1 MLHAIHRPRF
11 DRALRAGR
19 ALRGGLATA
28 LVALALAV
36 PLSAAAATT
45 ETIRITDRL
54 EPAEISVA
62 AGTTVRWV
70 NDSRERHRMRSQ
82 SGPARFDSGNLEPGE
97 SFSITLVA
105 MGTYRYLDER
115 DDENARYVGSI
126 VVRPGAGGE
135 AASPTPG
142 GDGTPSGGAAGE
154 PQITASVGMADRAF
168 RPPSVTIA
176 PGGSVTWTN
185 DDDRPH
191 TVTSTSS
198 SFDSGTMAEGVT
210 WVQSFPE
217 AGTFA
222 YLCAIHPEM
231 TGEVVVAG
239 GEPVG
244 GVTPDPSQAPGPSP
258 AADPSPAASP
268 ASNSAPP
275 PAAGSSAVP
284 AESEL
289 VAEVDV
295 RDFDFAPERVS
306 MAAGTLIRFTNRG
319 QAPHT
324 VTADDASFDSG
335 LLGAGST
342 FEWSFRDPGTF
353 RFLCAF
359 HPEMTGEV
367 VVTAAV
373 GSRDEP
379 AGIAVVASGIG
390 STAPPPGGADASV
403 AAFGGAGTPFGEATL
418 RLALAI
424 ALVGVGV
431 LLFVRTIAGAS
442 ARPVIRR

>member
-11 DRALRAGR
+11 DG

-45 ETIRITDRL
+45 ETTETVRITDRL
-54 EPAEISVA
+54 EPSEISVA

-70 NDSRERHRMRSQ
+70 NDSRERHRMQSQ

-97 SFSITLVA
+97 SFSVTLVA
-105 MGTYRYLDER
+105 TGTYRYLDER
-115 DDENARYVGSI
+115 DDEDARYFGSI
-126 VVRPGAGGE
+126 VVRPGAGGG
-135 AASPTPG
+135 AASPAPG
-142 GDGTPSGGAAGE
+142 GDGTPPGGAAGE
-154 PQITASVGMADRAF
+154 PPITASVGMADRAF

-191 TVTSTSS
+191 TVTSTSG
-198 SFDSGTMAEGVT
+198 SFDSGTMAEGAT
-210 WVQSFPE
+210 WVQTFPE

-268 ASNSAPP
+268 ASNQRRRPP
-275 PAAGSSAVP
+275 RARRLYRPSPSSSQRSTCAISTSRRN
-284 AESEL
+284 ACWW
-289 VAEVDV
+289 
-295 RDFDFAPERVS
+295 RPERS
-306 MAAGTLIRFTNRG
+306 
-319 QAPHT
+319 
-324 VTADDASFDSG
+324 SG
-335 LLGAGST
+335 S
-342 FEWSFRDPGTF
+342 
-353 RFLCAF
+353 
-359 HPEMTGEV
+359 
-367 VVTAAV
+367 
-373 GSRDEP
+373 
-379 AGIAVVASGIG
+379 
-390 STAPPPGGADASV
+390 
-403 AAFGGAGTPFGEATL
+403 
-418 RLALAI
+418 
-424 ALVGVGV
+424 
-431 LLFVRTIAGAS
+431 
-442 ARPVIRR
+442 